1 MILNKQLC
9 LAAVI
14 LICVLLW
21 SSCKKC
27 SDGTGNTYNVDQA
40 ELPYIIPYSD
50 TSKVRF
56 LKNGIDTLTFISQ
69 GLKNTYIS
77 QNVPGDGCSQT
88 DKLQQFSL
96 KMKCNESEFFEII
109 NGPISSD
116 NEISIQIN
124 NTIFDNIFFV
134 KNNLYDQNK
143 TLKNVFINNIT
154 IANTSYDSLTKISLK
169 DTTTYFL
176 FKGKI
181 GMLKYRLNNNIYELI
196 K

>member
-9 LAAVI
+9 LTAVI
-14 LICVLLW
+14 LISVLLW

-27 SDGTGNTYNVDQA
+27 SDSNGNTYNVDQA
-40 ELPYIIPYSD
+40 DLPYIIPYTDS
-50 TSKVRF
+50 SKVRF